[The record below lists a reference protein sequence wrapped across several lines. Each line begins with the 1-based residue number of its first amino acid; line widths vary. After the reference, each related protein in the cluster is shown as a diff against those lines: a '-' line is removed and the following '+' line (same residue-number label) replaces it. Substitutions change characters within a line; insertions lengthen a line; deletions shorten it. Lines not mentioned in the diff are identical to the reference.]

1 MTLKVYATKSVMF
14 SLYHN
19 RHLSYDED
27 AMYGT
32 ILPRV
37 VTAGTVTRRAVEP
50 TWMTASNAYVC
61 TTVETAMLMY
71 VLL

>member
-1 MTLKVYATKSVMF
+1 
-14 SLYHN
+14 
-19 RHLSYDED
+19 
-27 AMYGT
+27 MYGT

-61 TTVETAMLMY
+61 TLSHVDLKNKIGWQD
-71 VLL
+71 LL